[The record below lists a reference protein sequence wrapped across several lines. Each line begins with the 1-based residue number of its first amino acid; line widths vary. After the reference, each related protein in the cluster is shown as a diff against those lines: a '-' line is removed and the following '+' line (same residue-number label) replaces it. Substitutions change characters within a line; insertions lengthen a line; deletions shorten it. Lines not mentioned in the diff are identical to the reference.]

1 RRCGDLQS
9 LKLGEGSVCVQKKGV
24 TFIRHGLAKQDREK
38 HFGSKIFVPAF
49 SENYRLDPKRAL
61 YWYLKKTQSLRVKSD
76 GTTEKKIFLALNK
89 PHHPISAQTISNW
102 IVQTIKMAYENK
114 NIKVKA
120 HSTRAVGPSWA
131 LYRGASVKS
140 ILDAADWSRE
150 STFIKFYLRN
160 VDVQVLKQ

>member
-1 RRCGDLQS
+1 
-9 LKLGEGSVCVQKKGV
+9 
-24 TFIRHGLAKQDREK
+24 
-38 HFGSKIFVPAF
+38 
-49 SENYRLDPKRAL
+49 
-61 YWYLKKTQSLRVKSD
+61 
-76 GTTEKKIFLALNK
+76 
-89 PHHPISAQTISNW
+89 
-102 IVQTIKMAYENK
+102 MAYENK